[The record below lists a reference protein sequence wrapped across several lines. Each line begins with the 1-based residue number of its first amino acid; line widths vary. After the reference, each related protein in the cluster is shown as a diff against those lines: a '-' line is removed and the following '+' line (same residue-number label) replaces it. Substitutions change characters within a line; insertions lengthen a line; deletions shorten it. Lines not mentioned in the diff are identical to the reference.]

1 MIRQIRMLFGLFG
14 TKRLYFSP
22 ATVSELQ
29 WNADNAKDEATRH
42 EYVGIIERGL
52 SNPGNELWYTVWEIR
67 RKADNVF
74 VGAFRM
80 MGPPD
85 EEYGVSLDFNIRDEF
100 SRRGYGSEAFGKVI
114 SFLMSEK
121 DCSYVKCKADRTDAA
136 SAKFLR
142 KFGFKKTGADSERTI
157 YELEKAKRVTVLP
170 MTLFGAALT
179 VALRLL
185 VGEMRPI
192 LWAIV
197 PVCFLI
203 GAVLEIT
210 DGIRRKKRDPISKE

>member
-1 MIRQIRMLFGLFG
+1 MLFGLFE
-14 TKRLYFSP
+14 TKHLYFSP
-22 ATVSELQ
+22 VTVSELQ
-29 WNADNAKDEATRH
+29 WNADNAKDETARH
-42 EYVGIIERGL
+42 EYIGIIERGL

-67 RKADNVF
+67 RKADNAF

-121 DCSYVKCKADRTDAA
+121 NCSYVKCKADRRDAV
-136 SAKFLR
+136 SARFLR
-142 KFGFKKTGADSERTI
+142 KFGFRKIGADSERTL
-157 YELEKAKRVTVLP
+157 YELEKARRVAVLP
-170 MTLFGAALT
+170 MFLFGASLT

-185 VGEMRPI
+185 VGKMLP
-192 LWAIV
+192 LFWAIV
-197 PVCFLI
+197 PICFLI
-203 GAVLEIT
+203 GSVFEIT
-210 DGIRRKKRDPISKE
+210 DGIRRKDRYTNSKE